1 MSKALRETNRGIA
14 TPHSPPANAEFIGEY
29 VMWGGEQHPIYKE
42 LRPWQERSAVVEV
55 LDREGN
61 PVFHQDTHGRR
72 TRKMT
77 ERRETIPESDPRAWR
92 EFIDVD
98 LRNGNRKKVFNF
110 RGDPEKERARK
121 IAAEREAKW
130 AKIMD
135 ELDPD
140 QLLAAAAVATAPKR
154 RAQTGQ

>member
-1 MSKALRETNRGIA
+1 MSKALRERKRGFS
-14 TPHSPPANAEFIGEY
+14 TPHVPPADAEFTGAY
-29 VMWGGEQHPIYKE
+29 VMCGGEQHPVYKE
-42 LRPWQERSAVVEV
+42 LRPWVERSAIVDV
-55 LDREGN
+55 LDSEGK

-77 ERRETIPESDPRAWR
+77 ERRETIPADDPRAWR
-92 EFIDVD
+92 EFIEVD
-98 LRNGNRKKVFNF
+98 LRNGNRKRVFNF
-110 RGDPEKERARK
+110 REDPEKELARK
-121 IAAEREAKW
+121 VAAEREQKW
-130 AKIMD
+130 QKIMD